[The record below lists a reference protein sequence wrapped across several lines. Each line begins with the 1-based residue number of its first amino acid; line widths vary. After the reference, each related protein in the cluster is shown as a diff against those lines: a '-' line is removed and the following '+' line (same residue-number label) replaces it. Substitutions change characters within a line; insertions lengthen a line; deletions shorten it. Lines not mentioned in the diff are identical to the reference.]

1 MVLMLQILNYQ
12 LADLHAFIIGLEL
25 DLDIVTSGEGWTR
38 DVLAGLFSF
47 FLIALR
53 INATLPAAA

>member
-25 DLDIVTSGEGWTR
+25 DLDIVTSGEGWTQ
-38 DVLAGLFSF
+38 DVLAGFSPS
-47 FLIALR
+47 FLSL
-53 INATLPAAA
+53 